1 TLGDLLAYLRAP
13 GLLEQPALA
22 DRLELD
28 ARRRG
33 AFDAPRARAIWE
45 QRHWRLEAVD
55 RIVAAQ
61 ERGPR
66 DLLDRAAR
74 ELQRLFA
81 APRRR
86 QAQVLAGE
94 ELAEADAVSVAG
106 RALTELREL
115 ARAAPE
121 LAPAG

>member
-45 QRHWRLEAVD
+45 QRHWRLEAAA
-55 RIVAAQ
+55 RIVAAR

-74 ELQRLFA
+74 DLERLFA
-81 APRRR
+81 AARRR
-86 QAQVLAGE
+86 QAHVLAGE
-94 ELAEADAVSVAG
+94 ELAEADAFSVVCG
-106 RALTELREL
+106 ALTALR
-115 ARAAPE
+115 
-121 LAPAG
+121 G